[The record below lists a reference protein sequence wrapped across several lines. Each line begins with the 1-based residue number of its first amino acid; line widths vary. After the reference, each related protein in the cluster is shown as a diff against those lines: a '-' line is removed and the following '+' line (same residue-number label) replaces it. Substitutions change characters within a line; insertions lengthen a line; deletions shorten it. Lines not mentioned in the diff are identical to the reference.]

1 MATYTL
7 TGDDQIII
15 NQQPLNDFPD
25 GDIGVLSIQNT
36 VAEMITGKNAN
47 TIFAL
52 NEAGKNAVL
61 TLKILMSSAD
71 DKRLNGLIPQSNSFA
86 SYSLIEGSV
95 IKQVGD
101 GAGNITSNVYMLSG
115 GMVNKLPD
123 VKINVNGDTQQAVV
137 EYQIIFALASRAIQ

>member
-1 MATYTL
+1 MRELATPIPGTPSPYSNL
-7 TGDDQIII
+7 A
-15 NQQPLNDFPD
+15 
-25 GDIGVLSIQNT
+25 GVVWL
-36 VAEMITGKNAN
+36 
-47 TIFAL
+47 AL
-52 NEAGKNAVL
+52 
-61 TLKILMSSAD
+61 SAD
-71 DKRLNGLIPQSNSFA
+71 DKRLNGLIPQSNAFA